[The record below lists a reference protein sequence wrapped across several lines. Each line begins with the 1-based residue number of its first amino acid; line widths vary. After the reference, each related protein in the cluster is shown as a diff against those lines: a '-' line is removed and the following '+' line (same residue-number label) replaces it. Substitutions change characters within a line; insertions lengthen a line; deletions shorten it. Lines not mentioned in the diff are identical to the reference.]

1 MAEPERSTASSL
13 SLHIVPDQAEAE
25 ADGEIESKGSEA
37 RTTFER
43 CVLEDFEVVL
53 ASEQHSSPEA
63 SVFLNQTITEPS
75 SKLTGTGEEEGEE

>member
-13 SLHIVPDQAEAE
+13 SLHIVPDQAE